1 MITWQRASYDETE
14 EACSL
19 KSVSVP
25 TKPLSHHRG
34 PILRTSS
41 SGPHPKAHLQI
52 PLAYEFED

>member
-41 SGPHPKAHLQI
+41 NPKAHLQI